1 MDQESQDFQKV
12 WDLEVERARQAV
24 DQWLDQGSEEL
35 LVEQLLEQEDLERD
49 QLQESVRSAVEVA
62 VQALE
67 VLGARKLES
76 LELPE
81 SPQE

>member
-1 MDQESQDFQKV
+1 M
-12 WDLEVERARQAV
+12 

-62 VQALE
+62 VQALG
-67 VLGARKLES
+67 VLAAHKLES

-81 SPQE
+81 TPQE

>member
-12 WDLEVERARQAV
+12 WDLAVEEARQAV

-62 VQALE
+62 VQALG